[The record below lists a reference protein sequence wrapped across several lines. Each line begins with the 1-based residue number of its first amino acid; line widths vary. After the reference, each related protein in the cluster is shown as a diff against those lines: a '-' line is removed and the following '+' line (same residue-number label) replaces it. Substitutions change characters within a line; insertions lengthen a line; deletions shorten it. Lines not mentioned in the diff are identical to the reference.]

1 MLRFRYTCLRHQ
13 EAFVAA
19 AHRGGCRELEKMDDI
34 RRKTLAWLSARFP
47 RLVLEHFNEESCMAC
62 KLEANGFDLGELER
76 AITAFAREM
85 VPERAKDHC

>member
-19 AHRGGCRELEKMDDI
+19 AHRAGCRELEKMDEI

-47 RLVLEHFNEESCMAC
+47 RLVLEHFNEESCIAC
-62 KLEANGFDLGELER
+62 KLEANGFDTHEVER
-76 AITAFAREM
+76 VVSDFAREM
-85 VPERAKDHC
+85 APETAKDHC